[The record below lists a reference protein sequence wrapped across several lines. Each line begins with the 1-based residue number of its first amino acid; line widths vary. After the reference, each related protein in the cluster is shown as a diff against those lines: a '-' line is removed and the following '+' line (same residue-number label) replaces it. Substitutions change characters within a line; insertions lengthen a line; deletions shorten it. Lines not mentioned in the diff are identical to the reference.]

1 MQNAIKLIATFF
13 YIGYSPVARG
23 TMSALSVLVVYYF
36 VKDNPAIYV
45 CTALF
50 MILLGFLVS
59 GKAEKIFG
67 KKDAPEITIDDACGM
82 LVALFLIPQNINYI
96 TAAFFMYRAFDIL
109 KVPPTRKIENLKG
122 SSGIMLDDII
132 AGIYTNIILQTI
144 HYTLSTIH

>member
-13 YIGYSPVARG
+13 YVGYFPVAKA
-23 TMSALSVLVVYYF
+23 TVSAFAALAIYYF
-36 VKDNPAIYV
+36 IKDNTIVYAGV
-45 CTALF
+45 VFF
-50 MILLGFLVS
+50 MVSLGFFVS

-82 LVALFLIPQNINYI
+82 LIALFLIPQNLIYI

-109 KVPPTRKIENLKG
+109 KVPPSRRIENLKG

-132 AGIYTNIILQTI
+132 AGLYTNVAIRIIYLI
-144 HYTLSTIH
+144 LNP